1 MGKSTAK
8 KKKAVIDPKAWHNK
22 SLDTNESRNILKAA
36 NKMQMPKSQ
45 SEYMGKGAEK
55 LALKICTILEP
66 TDQRWGL
73 FAKDISAR
81 NGVKFINLK
90 K

>member
-1 MGKSTAK
+1 
-8 KKKAVIDPKAWHNK
+8 
-22 SLDTNESRNILKAA
+22 
-36 NKMQMPKSQ
+36 MQMPKSQ
-45 SEYMGKGAEK
+45 SEYIGKGAEK

-73 FAKDISAR
+73 FAKDVNAR
-81 NGVKFINLK
+81 NSVKFINLK